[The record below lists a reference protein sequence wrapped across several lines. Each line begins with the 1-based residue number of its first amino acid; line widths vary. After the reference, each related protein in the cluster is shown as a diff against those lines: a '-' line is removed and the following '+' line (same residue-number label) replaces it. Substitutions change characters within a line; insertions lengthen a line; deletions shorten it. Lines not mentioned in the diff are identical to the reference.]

1 MCGWCVWRKPIVLYM
16 YIHSNLILT
25 PSSLPAVPAKKE
37 LCIEGSQQWMP
48 TDPFHIP
55 SPRGPCRSNRDRRR
69 YKRTSKAR
77 KKKGD
82 CTGTVNT
89 SPRWGRVGG
98 WGRVGVRGSGE
109 LVMNTTP
116 KMLHEPHLLVLP
128 VLRMLRSGA
137 FGDNL

>member
-1 MCGWCVWRKPIVLYM
+1 MCVSQAYCAIYVYSFQ
-16 YIHSNLILT
+16 SNFN
-25 PSSLPAVPAKKE
+25 SLEPAGRLFPAKKE

-89 SPRWGRVGG
+89 SHHVGEGWRG
-98 WGRVGVRGSGE
+98 WGRVGVGGSGE
-109 LVMNTTP
+109 AGDEHDTGRCFMN
-116 KMLHEPHLLVLP
+116 HI
-128 VLRMLRSGA
+128 S
-137 FGDNL
+137 